1 MSQYNF
7 DNELEAL
14 RIRVN
19 AESSIEYG
27 RFQHPN
33 FETVKPLVILME
45 NFLLGLGVKKS
56 KQRKI
61 FRVRMLALWT
71 QQKVESSY
79 DLTIW
84 QCSTILDFLEHSPE
98 KEITER
104 AERFLEDSAHAVESP
119 DCPLP
124 IQADDDLDR
133 GIPSFDFPP
142 DLRHLR

>member
-1 MSQYNF
+1 
-7 DNELEAL
+7 
-14 RIRVN
+14 
-19 AESSIEYG
+19 
-27 RFQHPN
+27 
-33 FETVKPLVILME
+33 ME

-84 QCSTILDFLEHSPE
+84 QCSTMLDFLEHSPE
-98 KEITER
+98 KALTER
-104 AERFLEDSAHAVESP
+104 AKRFLEDSAHAVESP
-119 DCPLP
+119 DCSLP
-124 IQADDDLDR
+124 IQTDDDLDR
-133 GIPSFDFPP
+133 GIPTFDFPP